1 MGRFPKDFLWGG
13 ATAANQCEGAYNE
26 GGRGLANVD
35 VVPFG
40 EDRFPVMFGKLKMLE
55 CDDQHYYPSHEAI
68 DMYHHFKEDIALFA
82 EMGFTMF
89 RMSINWSR
97 LFPTG
102 EESEPNQAGLEFY
115 DKVFACLHD
124 HGIEP
129 LVTISHYELPY
140 NLIEKY
146 DGWSDRRL
154 VDFFFTYGKTL
165 LDRWHDTVHYWLTFN
180 EINTGTMPMG
190 GILNT
195 GTIQGYEGST
205 ADVPNDEQARFQ
217 ALHNMFVASARAVKY
232 AHDNYPQFKMG
243 CMICFI
249 TSYPM
254 TCDPADVV
262 ANQKQMQI
270 MNWFCSDMHV
280 RGEYPYYM
288 KRFFAEHNITI
299 HQEPEDAAI
308 LKAGTVDFYTFS
320 YYMSNCVTTHKDAE
334 DVGGNIATGKKNP
347 YLKASDWGWQIDP
360 IGLRYTLNEIY
371 DRYHLPMMVVE
382 NGLGAYDVKSE
393 DGKIHDS
400 YRIDYLRQHIEQMAE
415 AVKDGVDLMGYTPW
429 GCIDL
434 VSASTGEMA
443 KRYGF
448 IYVNKFDDGTGDL
461 SREKKDS
468 FYWYKKVIA
477 SNGEDL
483 S

>member
-1 MGRFPKDFLWGG
+1 MSVFRDDFLWGG
-13 ATAANQCEGAYNE
+13 ACAANQFEGAWD
-26 GGRGLANVD
+26 VD
-35 VVPFG
+35 GKGTSVPDMCTNG
-40 EDRFPVMFGKLKMLE
+40 SHTSPKWVTTHIHPDRL
-55 CDDQHYYPSHEAI
+55 YPSHEAI
-68 DMYHHFKEDIALFA
+68 DFYHHYEEDIALFA
-82 EMGFTMF
+82 EMGFKTF
-89 RMSINWSR
+89 RTSINWTR
-97 LFPTG
+97 IFPTG
-102 EESEPNQAGLEFY
+102 MESEPNEKGLEFY
-115 DKVFACLHD
+115 DRVFDCCKKY
-124 HGIEP
+124 GIEP

-140 NLIEKY
+140 ALVERYNGWASRELI
-146 DGWSDRRL
+146 
-154 VDFFFTYGKTL
+154 DFYMNYCKTIFERYK
-165 LDRWHDTVHYWLTFN
+165 DKVKYWLTFN

-360 IGLRYTLNEIY
+360 VGLRYALATLYE
-371 DRYHLPMMVVE
+371 RYEKPLFIVE
-382 NGLGAYDVKSE
+382 NGFGAIDKLQP
-393 DGKIHDS
+393 DHTCDDS
-400 YRIDYLRQHIEQMAE
+400 YRIDYLRAHIEEMKK
-415 AVKDGVDLMGYTPW
+415 AVELDGVDLLGYTPW
-429 GCIDL
+429 GCIDV
-434 VSASTGEMA
+434 VSFTTGELR

-448 IYVNKFDDGTGDL
+448 IYVDRNDDGSGTGN
-461 SREKKDS
+461 RYKKKS
-468 FYWYKKVIA
+468 FDWYKQVIA
-477 SNGEDL
+477 TNGEDL
-483 S
+483 G